1 MMIKDPVRLYGD
13 SILPLMIKKT
23 SVMCLDCYAEVSAK
37 VKVHLAGTKQYFF
50 VFFSINRT

>member
-23 SVMCLDCYAEVSAK
+23 GVRCLDCYAEVSAK
-37 VKVHLAGTKQYFF
+37 VQVHLAGTKQYLFF
-50 VFFSINRT
+50 FFSMNRT